1 MTPTLEAFSENGVLW
16 QTLSR
21 PMGRLYQVTHE
32 VAYLRTAFVNVFF
45 LGRPGAGDR
54 EWVLVDTGIPGS
66 ANRIRAAAARRF
78 GPLSRPAAIILTH
91 GHFDHVGAV
100 RELAEEW
107 DVVVY
112 AHHAELPYLTGRS
125 AYPPPDPTV
134 GGGAMA
140 AMSFL
145 YPKAPIDL
153 GNRVAPLPEDGTVPH
168 AARWRWIYTPGHAPG
183 HVSLFRDDD
192 AALIAGDAFVTTRQ
206 ESLLSVMEQ
215 RAEVN
220 GPPMYFTPDWSRAAT
235 SVRALAELRPRVAA
249 TGHGP
254 PLHGDRMLQELERL
268 AQDFERR
275 AMPRS
280 GRYVGRPA
288 VMDEN
293 GVLWVPPR
301 TLESKLMIAAASV
314 AVGALLIRGLN
325 RRRR

>member
-1 MTPTLEAFSENGVLW
+1 MAPALDVLSENGVLW

-21 PMGRLYQVTHE
+21 PLGRLYQVTHE

-100 RELAEEW
+100 KELAQEW

-112 AHHAELPYLTGRS
+112 AHDAEMPYLTGRS
-125 AYPPPDPTV
+125 AYPPPDPMV

-145 YPKAPIDL
+145 YPKTPIDL
-153 GNRVAPLPEDGTVPH
+153 GSRVAPLPADGTVPH
-168 AARWRWIYTPGHAPG
+168 APRWRWIHTPGHTAG
-183 HVSLFRDDD
+183 HVALFRDDD
-192 AALIAGDAFVTTRQ
+192 ATVIAGDAFVTTRQ
-206 ESLLSVMEQ
+206 ESMLAVMEQ

-220 GPPMYFTPDWSRAAT
+220 GPPMYFTPDWRAAAN
-235 SVRALAELRPRVAA
+235 SVRALAGLRPRVAA

-254 PLHGDRMLQELERL
+254 PLHGEPMLEQLERL
-268 AQDFERR
+268 AHDFERV

-288 VMDEN
+288 VMDET
-293 GVLWVPPR
+293 GVVWVPPR
-301 TLESKLMIAAASV
+301 TVQSQLVLAAASV
-314 AVGALLIRGLN
+314 AVGVLLIRGFN
-325 RRRR
+325 ARRR